1 MEKKKFGS
9 FIKESRLKKRLT
21 QQELADLLFIDVTA
35 VSKWERGVS
44 YPDITLISAICKN
57 LDVSE
62 KELIESSTDEEYRKI
77 KKDAKNYNRI
87 NNGIF
92 YGFSSCYAIAILV
105 CFIVNLSV
113 NHTLSWFF
121 IVLASCLVG
130 FTFVPSCV
138 RFFTKHRLIIF
149 ISTTFVSLFLL
160 YLTCSIYT
168 KNYWF
173 ILATLGTA
181 LGYFAFFAPFMFFKT
196 KLGLSEQKFN
206 KIKNWFMVFYSL
218 GLLLLTL
225 ILLISVN
232 SYRPFNLK
240 VGILITLYSYTILLA
255 CALISLLKTNVFTKL
270 GSCFLCFIP
279 YLYGLTA
286 VLSSLLDGNDIA
298 TYYDVNFKDWSNHIN
313 GNVSCIIVLSIIVVA
328 ILFFTLGF
336 IKSKKIKNNR
346 KN

>member
-9 FIKESRLKKRLT
+9 FIKESRLKKGLT

-92 YGFSSCYAIAILV
+92 YGFSSCYAIALLV

-168 KNYWF
+168 NNYWF
-173 ILATLGTA
+173 ISATMGTA
-181 LGYFAFFAPFMFFKT
+181 LGYFAFFTPFDTCLINAVKN
-196 KLGLSEQKFN
+196 KNIEVKNLAFN
-206 KIKNWFMVFYSL
+206 SISVLRS
-218 GLLLLTL
+218 LTL
-225 ILLISVN
+225 IFVLDLLN
-232 SYRPFNLK
+232 
-240 VGILITLYSYTILLA
+240 
-255 CALISLLKTNVFTKL
+255 NVFNTAPKTVANPNKL
-270 GSCFLCFIP
+270 
-279 YLYGLTA
+279 T
-286 VLSSLLDGNDIA
+286 VR
-298 TYYDVNFKDWSNHIN
+298 
-313 GNVSCIIVLSIIVVA
+313 
-328 ILFFTLGF
+328 LG
-336 IKSKKIKNNR
+336 R
-346 KN
+346 